1 MLASS
6 SRMDS
11 RVSSHSTEKAHKGT
25 AFFSFDQIFCD
36 LFYANVHFFIKM
48 RTKPC
53 KYEKFLVILR
63 RIFNILLKMEKK
75 VALTEELIEPIE
87 QQEEQKAPMLDAF
100 FRIHD
105 FLVDHAF
112 MPIRR
117 QLMDEIDWNDRL
129 IAIKGGRGV
138 GKTDFLLTRIKEIET
153 EWKNTPDPEPG
164 KGRRRPRKSKKD
176 IRPCLYVNLNDFYFT
191 EHSLLDLAADFVK
204 TGGKYLFFD
213 QLFKYPNWSREL
225 KRCYSRFRDLN
236 IVFCATPVMPIDE
249 ENNDLKDIVKTYNLR
264 GFSFREY
271 LNLQTGLRFRSYS
284 LEEIIQRHASISRE
298 ICERVHPLDYFK
310 AYLHHGYYPS
320 YLESKSFEAE
330 LLKTMNSQLEVDV
343 LMIKQIDV
351 ACLHKLRK
359 LLYILLREAPGPLN
373 VSNISEEIGLSRATV
388 MNYIKYLKD
397 SRLINLLY
405 PEDKNFP
412 MKPTRVYIHNPNLAQ
427 MIFTREVAPMDLYET
442 YFYTAIHGAHKVN
455 ATERSAMFIVDN
467 SHYFDVREKTSV
479 RDTIR
484 PTAVAELELG
494 RGNQIPL
501 WLLGFLY

>member
-1 MLASS
+1 
-6 SRMDS
+6 
-11 RVSSHSTEKAHKGT
+11 
-25 AFFSFDQIFCD
+25 
-36 LFYANVHFFIKM
+36 
-48 RTKPC
+48 
-53 KYEKFLVILR
+53 
-63 RIFNILLKMEKK
+63 
-75 VALTEELIEPIE
+75 
-87 QQEEQKAPMLDAF
+87 
-100 FRIHD
+100 
-105 FLVDHAF
+105 

-117 QLMDEIDWNDRL
+117 QLMDEINWDDRL

-138 GKTDFLLTRIKEIET
+138 GKTDFLLSRVKEIET
-153 EWKNTPDPEPG
+153 EWANREEPTD
-164 KGRRRPRKSKKD
+164 KKRKSKKPKK
-176 IRPCLYVNLNDFYFT
+176 IVRPCLYVSLNDFYFT
-191 EHSLLDLAADFVK
+191 ENSLLDLAGIFVHQ
-204 TGGKYLFFD
+204 GGRYLFID

-225 KRCYSRFRDLN
+225 KRCHNKYKELH
-236 IVFCATPVMPIDE
+236 IIFCATPVMPIDE

-271 LNLQTGLRFRSYS
+271 LNLQTGLRFRSYT

-298 ICERVHPLDYFK
+298 ICERVQPLEYFK
-310 AYLHHGYYPS
+310 SYLEHGFYPS

-330 LLKTMNSQLEVDV
+330 LLKVMNSQLEVDV

-359 LLYILLREAPGPLN
+359 LLYILMQTAPCALN
-373 VSNISEEIGLSRATV
+373 VSSISEEIGLSRATT

-405 PEDKNFP
+405 PEGRNFP
-412 MKPTRVYIHNPNLAQ
+412 MKPTRVYMHNTNLAR
-427 MIFTREVAPMDLYET
+427 MNFTRTIDPLDAYET
-442 YFYTAIHGAHKVN
+442 CFYTFIHGSHKVN

-467 SHYFDVREKTSV
+467 KYFFDVKEKGSS

-484 PTAVAELELG
+484 PTAVGELETG

>member
-1 MLASS
+1 
-6 SRMDS
+6 
-11 RVSSHSTEKAHKGT
+11 
-25 AFFSFDQIFCD
+25 
-36 LFYANVHFFIKM
+36 
-48 RTKPC
+48 
-53 KYEKFLVILR
+53 
-63 RIFNILLKMEKK
+63 MEKK
-75 VALTEELIEPIE
+75 EANSADITAQNEQNE
-87 QQEEQKAPMLDAF
+87 QQFQPVETKPMVLDAF

-105 FLVDHAF
+105 FLVDHAK

-117 QLMDEIDWNDRL
+117 QLMDEINWEDRL

-138 GKTDFLLTRIKEIET
+138 GKTDLLLSRAKEIEIET
-153 EWKNTPDPEPG
+153 KKKEEEEAAAKP
-164 KGRRRPRKSKKD
+164 RRNKHKKD
-176 IRPCLYVNLNDFYFT
+176 SRPCLYVSMNDFFFT
-191 EHSLLDLAADFVK
+191 RNSLMEVASQFVK
-204 TGGKYLFFD
+204 MGGEYLFLD

-225 KRCYSRFRDLN
+225 KRCYTKYRRLH
-236 IVFCATPVMPIDE
+236 IIFCATPVMPIDE
-249 ENNDLKDIVKTYNLR
+249 DNTDLKGIVVTYNLR

-298 ICERVHPLDYFK
+298 ICDRVHPLDYFK
-310 AYLHHGYYPS
+310 TYLEHGYYPS

-359 LLYILLREAPGPLN
+359 LLYILMGEAPSAL
-373 VSNISEEIGLSRATV
+373 NISSIADEIDLSRATT

-405 PEDKNFP
+405 LENKNFP
-412 MKPTRVYIHNPNLAQ
+412 MKPTKVYMHNPNLAR
-427 MIFTREVAPMDLYET
+427 MIFTRELQPMDMYET

-455 ATERSAMFIVDN
+455 ATERSAMFVVDGKY
-467 SHYFDVREKTSV
+467 YFDVREKPSS

-484 PTAVAELELG
+484 PTAVAEMELG
-494 RGNQIPL
+494 RGNMLPL

>member
-1 MLASS
+1 
-6 SRMDS
+6 
-11 RVSSHSTEKAHKGT
+11 
-25 AFFSFDQIFCD
+25 
-36 LFYANVHFFIKM
+36 
-48 RTKPC
+48 
-53 KYEKFLVILR
+53 
-63 RIFNILLKMEKK
+63 MEKIET
-75 VALTEELIEPIE
+75 VTVEELVVEE
-87 QQEEQKAPMLDAF
+87 QQKAPMLDAF

-105 FLVDHAF
+105 FLVAHSF

-117 QLMDEIDWNDRL
+117 QLMDEINWDHRL

-138 GKTDFLLTRIKEIET
+138 GKTDFLLSRVKEIET
-153 EWKNTPDPEPG
+153 EWKNTPEPVV
-164 KGRRRPRKSKKD
+164 KGRRKKKKPLSEM
-176 IRPCLYVNLNDFYFT
+176 RPCLYVNFNDFYFT
-191 EHSLLDLAADFVK
+191 ENSLLDLARQFVK
-204 TGGKYLFFD
+204 EGGRYLFLD

-225 KRCYSRFRDLN
+225 KRCYNRFKDLH

-249 ENNDLKDIVKTYNLR
+249 ENNDLKDIADTYNLR

-271 LNLQTGLRFRSYS
+271 LNLQTGLRFQSYS
-284 LEEIIQRHASISRE
+284 LEELMQRHASISRE
-298 ICERVHPLDYFK
+298 ICSRVRPLDYFK

-351 ACLHKLRK
+351 TCLHKLRK
-359 LLYILLREAPGPLN
+359 LMQILLREAPCALN
-373 VSNISEEIGLSRATV
+373 ISNISEEIGLSRATT

-405 PEDKNFP
+405 PEDKSFP
-412 MKPTRVYIHNPNLAQ
+412 MKPTKLYIHNPNVAQ
-427 MIFTREVAPMDLYET
+427 MIFTRQIPMADLYET
-442 YFYTAIHGAHKVN
+442 YFYTAVHGAHKVN
-455 ATERSAMFIVDN
+455 ATDRSAMFIIDN
-467 SHYFDVREKTSV
+467 KYYFDVKETSSS

-484 PTAVAELELG
+484 PTAVGDLETG

>member
-1 MLASS
+1 
-6 SRMDS
+6 
-11 RVSSHSTEKAHKGT
+11 
-25 AFFSFDQIFCD
+25 
-36 LFYANVHFFIKM
+36 
-48 RTKPC
+48 
-53 KYEKFLVILR
+53 
-63 RIFNILLKMEKK
+63 MEKK
-75 VALTEELIEPIE
+75 NLKIDQTTVVENPEEELSEAQI
-87 QQEEQKAPMLDAF
+87 QAAARKALLAVF

-105 FLVDHAF
+105 FLVAHAS
-112 MPIRR
+112 MPLRR

-138 GKTDFLLTRIKEIET
+138 GKTDFLLTRINEIET
-153 EWKNTPDPEPG
+153 EWRNRPDPPRVPG
-164 KGRRRPRKSKKD
+164 RRPRRKKKD

-191 EHSLLDLAADFVK
+191 ENTLVDLASAFVK
-204 TGGKYLFFD
+204 QGGEYLFLD

-225 KRCYSRFRDLN
+225 KRCYNKFKTLHV
-236 IVFCATPVMPIDE
+236 IFCATPVMPIDE
-249 ENNDLKDIVKTYNLR
+249 DNHDIEDIVKTYNLR

-271 LNLQTGLRFRSYS
+271 LNLQTGLRLRSYS

-298 ICERVHPLDYFK
+298 ICERVHPLEYFQS
-310 AYLHHGYYPS
+310 YLDHGYYPS
-320 YLESKSFEAE
+320 FLESKSFEAE

-343 LMIKQIDV
+343 LMIQQIDV
-351 ACLHKLRK
+351 ACLHKIRK
-359 LLYILLREAPGPLN
+359 LLHILMDEAPCAL
-373 VSNISEEIGLSRATV
+373 NISTISAEIEMSRATT

-405 PEDKNFP
+405 LEGKNFP
-412 MKPTRVYIHNPNLAQ
+412 MKPMKVYMHNTNVAQ
-427 MIFTREVAPMDLYET
+427 MIFTRKLEPMELYET
-442 YFYTAIHGAHKVN
+442 YFYTAIHGSHKVN

-467 SHYFDVREKTSV
+467 QYYFDVHEKATA